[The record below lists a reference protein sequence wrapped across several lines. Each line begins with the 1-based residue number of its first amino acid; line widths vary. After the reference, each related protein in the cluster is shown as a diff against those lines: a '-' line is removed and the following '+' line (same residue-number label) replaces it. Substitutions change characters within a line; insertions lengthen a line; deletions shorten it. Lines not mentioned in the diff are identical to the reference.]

1 MDGGTEV
8 VLTGIA
14 RRLGQSF
21 EAVGLLGTL
30 SKMVRKPF
38 ALLRSREIL
47 RRESL
52 SERFEE
58 IFRRNHWGGSESVSG
73 AGSTLEYTRNLRDNL
88 PGLFKKFG
96 IRTVF
101 DAPCGDFNWMSHVV
115 AANDISYIGGDI
127 VKPLI
132 DRLKSR
138 EAGDVAFMVFD
149 LTSDAFPKADLWLSR
164 DCWFH
169 LSYADLIKTLEGF
182 VASDIPY
189 VLATSEITENR
200 VVNRDI
206 ISGDYRS
213 MDLFAE
219 PYGFPKDT
227 LHEID
232 DWHPPN
238 PPRKMFLWSR
248 DQVRAA
254 LEEFAIKAVKTS

>member
-1 MDGGTEV
+1 V
-8 VLTGIA
+8 RSIK
-14 RRLGQSF
+14 
-21 EAVGLLGTL
+21 AVGLPETL
-30 SKMVRKPF
+30 LRIARKPF
-38 ALLRSREIL
+38 ILLRSREIL
-47 RRESL
+47 RLESL

-58 IFRRNHWGGSESVSG
+58 IYRRNHWGSSESVSG
-73 AGSTLEYTRNLRDNL
+73 AGSTLEYTQNLREGL
-88 PGLFKKFG
+88 PDLFKKFG
-96 IRTVF
+96 IKTVF

-115 AANDISYIGGDI
+115 EASDISYVGGDI

-132 DRLKSR
+132 DSLKPR
-138 EAGDVAFMVFD
+138 ERDNIAFMVFD
-149 LTSDAFPKADLWLSR
+149 LTSDTFPKVDLWLSR

-169 LSYADLIKTLEGF
+169 LSYADLVKTLKGF

-189 VLATSEITENR
+189 VLTTSELSENQ

-206 ISGDYRS
+206 KSGDYRP

-248 DQVRAA
+248 DQVQAA
-254 LEEFAIKAVKTS
+254 LEGLEKKTVKAS